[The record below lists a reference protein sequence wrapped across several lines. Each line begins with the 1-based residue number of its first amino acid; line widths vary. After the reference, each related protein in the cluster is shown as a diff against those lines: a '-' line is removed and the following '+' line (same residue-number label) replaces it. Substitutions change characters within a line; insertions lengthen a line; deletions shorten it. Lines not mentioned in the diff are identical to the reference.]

1 MLTKNISKMAVVMIV
16 SIAIISLFF
25 IGCVHVDK
33 YTADKIEKGL
43 TEKYGE
49 HLKY

>member
-1 MLTKNISKMAVVMIV
+1 MLTKNISKMAVLMIV
-16 SIAIISLFF
+16 SIAISLFF
-25 IGCVHVDK
+25 IGCVHVDN